1 MAQYINTNI
10 ASLNAQRNLS
20 ASQSSLSTSLQRLSS
35 GLRINSAKDDA
46 AGLSISER
54 FTSQIRGANQ
64 AARNANDG
72 ISLSQTAEGDLGQVG
87 DSLQRMRELA
97 VQASN
102 GTNSASDRKALDSEF
117 QQLSSEIDRLAQ
129 NSNFN
134 GVKLLDGSFQSQ
146 SFQIGANATA
156 TDSLQIGAITS
167 TRTSSLGQFNGVNAT
182 DIGAIDGTVAAG
194 TLTVALTGAGAT
206 TKTFSNVESDAKAI
220 AAAMNDSGISG
231 LTATADANVQSSFG
245 TTADAT
251 ASGTSTFQIN
261 GTNISVN
268 VVAGNAASSKA
279 NALAAINAQSANTG
293 VVASDTGNGLKLTAA
308 DGRNI
313 KMSALTAGTATAA
326 TYGDLGL
333 GGVDSAAGETFSS
346 TVKATYVAPETGAP
360 TAVTVAHAG
369 VNANT
374 LKTMNVGK
382 TGTALAASD
391 LTTAS
396 KASDAIKTLDAA
408 LSQVNNSRA
417 NLGAVQNRFAS
428 VVSSLQSRAENLTAS
443 RSRIQDADFATE
455 TANLTRGQ
463 ILQQA
468 GTAMLAQA
476 NSLPNGVLSL
486 LRG

>member
-72 ISLSQTAEGDLGQVG
+72 ISLAQTAEGDLSQVG

-134 GVKLLDGSFQSQ
+134 GVSLLDGTFQSQ
-146 SFQIGANATA
+146 SFQIGANATS
-156 TDSLQIGAITS
+156 TDSLQIGAIKS
-167 TRTSSLGQFNGVNAT
+167 TRTSSLGQFNGVNST
-182 DIGAIDGTVAAG
+182 DIGAINAGAATG
-194 TLTVALTGAGAT
+194 SLTVALTGAGAT
-206 TKTFSNVESDAKAI
+206 SKVMTNVASDAKAI
-220 AAAMNDSGISG
+220 AAAMNNSGISG
-231 LTATADANVQSSFG
+231 LTATADANVQTG
-245 TTADAT
+245 TTAGAAT
-251 ASGTSTFQIN
+251 ASGTASFTLN

-268 VVAGNAASSKA
+268 VVQGNTGSSKA

-313 KMSALTAGTATAA
+313 AFSAITPGTATAA
-326 TYGDLGL
+326 SYSDLGL
-333 GGVDSAAGETFSS
+333 GNVDDTGETFAS
-346 TVKATYVAPETGAP
+346 TVKATYVAPDTGAP
-360 TAVTVAHAG
+360 TTVTVAHAG
-369 VNANT
+369 VNANAT
-374 LKTMNVGK
+374 KIMNVGQ
-382 TGTALAASD
+382 TGTAVSATD
-391 LTTAS
+391 LTTSENAS
-396 KASDAIKTLDAA
+396 NAIKTLDAA
-408 LSQVNNSRA
+408 LSQVNGSRA

-428 VVSSLQSRAENLTAS
+428 VVSSLQSRAENLSAS

>member
-1 MAQYINTNI
+1 MAQYISTNI

-20 ASQSSLSTSLQRLSS
+20 ASQSSLQTSLQRLSS

-117 QQLSSEIDRLAQ
+117 QQLSSEIDRLAK

-182 DIGAIDGTVAAG
+182 SIGAINGGVAAS
-194 TLTVALTGAGAT
+194 TLTVGLTGTGAT
-206 TKTFSNVESDAKAI
+206 TKTITNVASDAKAI
-220 AAAMNDSGISG
+220 AAALNDSGISG
-231 LTATADANVQSSFG
+231 LTAEADPNVG
-245 TTADAT
+245 TFTTVGAAT
-251 ASGTSTFQIN
+251 ASGTSTFQLN

-268 VVAGNAASSKA
+268 VVSGNTASSKA
-279 NALAAINAQSANTG
+279 NALQAINAQSANTG

-313 KMSALTAGTATAA
+313 TFSAFTAGTATGA

-333 GGVDSAAGETFSS
+333 SEVAATGATYTS
-346 TVKATYVAPETGAP
+346 TVKATYVAPATGAP
-360 TAVTVAHAG
+360 TAVTINHAG
-369 VNANT
+369 VNAAATQT
-374 LKTMNVGK
+374 LNVVR
-382 TGTALAASD
+382 TGTALSASD

-396 KASDAIKTLDAA
+396 KATDAIKSLDAA
-408 LSQVNNSRA
+408 LSQVNSSRA

-443 RSRIQDADFATE
+443 RSRIRDADFATE

-476 NSLPNGVLSL
+476 NGLPNGVLSL